1 MKMIECDENFSDQMK
16 LISVDEKMIKL
27 DEHMI
32 DCHSYTIWLLI
43 IILDNWLL
51 YLIIDY
57 HICLLIIDY
66 YIWLLITILFDY
78 YTIVLFFI
86 ICVLKEGQ
94 NDMSGQSLMDQSPS
108 KGKLS
113 TPNQPKRTYNKA
125 SSLIKKQQRLLLQQ
139 QASVQQQLEQQ
150 LKLQMASQMTSQ
162 EKFAAAVAAASH
174 LQLAGLLEMQ
184 QMQQMQQMLALQHQI
199 AQSPVP
205 LAPGSSKKLASGAPV
220 RDGEFS
226 VNSDFIVGLRDV

>member
-1 MKMIECDENFSDQMK
+1 M
-16 LISVDEKMIKL
+16 
-27 DEHMI
+27 
-32 DCHSYTIWLLI
+32 Y
-43 IILDNWLL
+43 
-51 YLIIDY
+51 
-57 HICLLIIDY
+57 
-66 YIWLLITILFDY
+66 
-78 YTIVLFFI
+78 
-86 ICVLKEGQ
+86 VLKEGQ
-94 NDMSGQSLMDQSPS
+94 NDMSGQPLMDQSPS

-139 QASVQQQLEQQ
+139 QASVQQQ

-205 LAPGSSKKLASGAPV
+205 LAPGSSKKLASVAPV